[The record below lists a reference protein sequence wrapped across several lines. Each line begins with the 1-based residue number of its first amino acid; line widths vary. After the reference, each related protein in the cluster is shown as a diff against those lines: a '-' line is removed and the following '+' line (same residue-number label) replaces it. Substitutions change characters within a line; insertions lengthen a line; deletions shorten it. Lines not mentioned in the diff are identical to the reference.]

1 MSIDDKTMARIKA
14 SSPFAGVAEEDL
26 EALVDQ
32 LIHLVQGSEATLIP
46 VLVKLALVVLCASV
60 TQWIASWATN
70 RLTYETTRAI
80 RIAAHEKIARLPLSY
95 IDTHAQGDLA
105 SRVVND
111 VDQLGDGL
119 LQGLT
124 QLLTGVVRSF
134 LVRTGRVAEIRLRD
148 AHTQPTPRMGGVAMF
163 TGFVAAIFLAAQL
176 PALTRG
182 FMSVTPEMNA
192 VLWAALALVLVGVV
206 DDLVELSAIV
216 KLFGQ
221 LFAATLMSGLGL
233 TWTQLFIPFGGGT
246 TVVLDQLQSTLLT
259 AFFTV
264 LLINAINFVDGLDG
278 LAAGLGMIAGGA
290 ILVFSMTVL
299 HDQGGAVSAYP
310 PAIISAALVGMCAG
324 FLPHNFEPSR
334 IFMGDSGSML
344 IGLLLAAA
352 STSASGKINMSL
364 YGTVDIVA
372 LMSPII
378 VVVAAVFIPVLDL
391 VWAVIRRLSQ
401 GRSPFSADK
410 AHIHHRLLSLGHTHR
425 RTVLVLYLWVSA
437 VAFGAVSFSI
447 VPAPVAIGVTI
458 LALLLAFAATLVPLR
473 QGKIGPAARGSVGV
487 KESEP
492 S

>member
-1 MSIDDKTMARIKA
+1 MSGT
-14 SSPFAGVAEEDL
+14 GVPLRE
-26 EALVDQ
+26 
-32 LIHLVQGSEATLIP
+32 
-46 VLVKLALVVLCASV
+46 LALVILVA
-60 TQWIASWATN
+60 ATFTY
-70 RLTYETTRAI
+70 LT
-80 RIAAHEKIARLPLSY
+80 
-95 IDTHAQGDLA
+95 
-105 SRVVND
+105 
-111 VDQLGDGL
+111 
-119 LQGLT
+119 
-124 QLLTGVVRSF
+124 TGVVRSF

-148 AHTQPTPRMGGVAMF
+148 SHSQPTPRMGGLAMF
-163 TGFVAAIFLAAQL
+163 TGFGAAIFLAAQL

-182 FMSVTPEMNA
+182 FMPVTPEMSA
-192 VLWAALALVLVGVV
+192 VMWAALAIVLVGVA
-206 DDLVELSAIV
+206 DDYLELGALI

-221 LFAATLMSGLGL
+221 LFAAALMSGLGL
-233 TWTQLFIPFGGGT
+233 TWTLLFIPFGGGT
-246 TVVLDQLQSTLLT
+246 TVVLDQIQSTLLT

-278 LAAGLGMIAGGA
+278 LAAGLGLIAGGA
-290 ILVFSMTVL
+290 ILVFSLTVL

-364 YGTVDIVA
+364 YGTVDMVA
-372 LMSPII
+372 LMSPIL
-378 VVVAAVFIPVLDL
+378 VVIAAVFIPVLDL

-447 VPAPVAIGVTI
+447 VPAPVAVGLSIT
-458 LALLLAFAATLVPLR
+458 ALLVAFGATLIPLQ
-473 QGKIGPAARGSVGV
+473 QGKIGLRSSDDCVLHDSASA
-487 KESEP
+487 
-492 S
+492 

>member
-1 MSIDDKTMARIKA
+1 MSGT
-14 SSPFAGVAEEDL
+14 GVPLRE
-26 EALVDQ
+26 
-32 LIHLVQGSEATLIP
+32 
-46 VLVKLALVVLCASV
+46 LALVILVA
-60 TQWIASWATN
+60 ATFTY
-70 RLTYETTRAI
+70 LT
-80 RIAAHEKIARLPLSY
+80 
-95 IDTHAQGDLA
+95 
-105 SRVVND
+105 
-111 VDQLGDGL
+111 
-119 LQGLT
+119 
-124 QLLTGVVRSF
+124 TGVVRSF

-148 AHTQPTPRMGGVAMF
+148 SHSQPTPRMGGLAMF
-163 TGFVAAIFLAAQL
+163 TGFGAAIFLAAQL

-182 FMSVTPEMNA
+182 FMPVTPEMSA
-192 VLWAALALVLVGVV
+192 VMWAALAIVLVGVA
-206 DDLVELSAIV
+206 DDYLELGAPI

-221 LFAATLMSGLGL
+221 LFAAALMSGLGL
-233 TWTQLFIPFGGGT
+233 TWTLLFIPFGGGT
-246 TVVLDQLQSTLLT
+246 TVVLDQIQSTLLT

-278 LAAGLGMIAGGA
+278 LAAGLGLIAGGA
-290 ILVFSMTVL
+290 ILVFSLTVL

-364 YGTVDIVA
+364 YGTLDMVA
-372 LMSPII
+372 LMSPIL
-378 VVVAAVFIPVLDL
+378 VVIAAVFIPVLDL

-447 VPAPVAIGVTI
+447 VPAPVAVGLSIT
-458 LALLLAFAATLVPLR
+458 ALLVAFGATLIPLR
-473 QGKIGPAARGSVGV
+473 QGKIGLRSSDDCVLHDSASA
-487 KESEP
+487 
-492 S
+492 

>member
-1 MSIDDKTMARIKA
+1 MSGT
-14 SSPFAGVAEEDL
+14 GVPLRE
-26 EALVDQ
+26 
-32 LIHLVQGSEATLIP
+32 
-46 VLVKLALVVLCASV
+46 LALVILVA
-60 TQWIASWATN
+60 ATFTY
-70 RLTYETTRAI
+70 LT
-80 RIAAHEKIARLPLSY
+80 
-95 IDTHAQGDLA
+95 
-105 SRVVND
+105 
-111 VDQLGDGL
+111 
-119 LQGLT
+119 
-124 QLLTGVVRSF
+124 TGVVRSF

-148 AHTQPTPRMGGVAMF
+148 SHSQPTPRMGGLAMF
-163 TGFVAAIFLAAQL
+163 TGFGAAIFLAAQL

-182 FMSVTPEMNA
+182 FMPVTPEMSA
-192 VLWAALALVLVGVV
+192 VMWAALAIVLAGVA
-206 DDLVELSAIV
+206 DDYLELGALI

-221 LFAATLMSGLGL
+221 LFAAALMSGLGL
-233 TWTQLFIPFGGGT
+233 TWTLLFIPFGGGT
-246 TVVLDQLQSTLLT
+246 TVVLDQIQSTLLT

-278 LAAGLGMIAGGA
+278 LAAGLGLIAGGA
-290 ILVFSMTVL
+290 ILVFSLTVL

-364 YGTVDIVA
+364 YGTVDMVA
-372 LMSPII
+372 LMSPIL
-378 VVVAAVFIPVLDL
+378 VVIAAVFIPVLDL

-447 VPAPVAIGVTI
+447 VPAPVAVGLSIT
-458 LALLLAFAATLVPLR
+458 ALLVAFGTTLIPLR
-473 QGKIGPAARGSVGV
+473 QGKIGLRSSDDCVLHDSASA
-487 KESEP
+487 
-492 S
+492 

>member
-1 MSIDDKTMARIKA
+1 MSGT
-14 SSPFAGVAEEDL
+14 GVPLRE
-26 EALVDQ
+26 
-32 LIHLVQGSEATLIP
+32 
-46 VLVKLALVVLCASV
+46 LALVILVA
-60 TQWIASWATN
+60 ATFTY
-70 RLTYETTRAI
+70 LT
-80 RIAAHEKIARLPLSY
+80 
-95 IDTHAQGDLA
+95 
-105 SRVVND
+105 
-111 VDQLGDGL
+111 
-119 LQGLT
+119 
-124 QLLTGVVRSF
+124 TGVVRSF

-148 AHTQPTPRMGGVAMF
+148 SHSQPTPRMGGLAMF
-163 TGFVAAIFLAAQL
+163 TGFGAAIFLAAQL

-182 FMSVTPEMNA
+182 FMPVTPEMSA
-192 VLWAALALVLVGVV
+192 VLWAALAIVLLGIA
-206 DDLVELSAIV
+206 DDYLELGALI

-221 LFAATLMSGLGL
+221 LFAAALMSGLGL
-233 TWTQLFIPFGGGT
+233 TWTLLFIPFGGGT
-246 TVVLDQLQSTLLT
+246 TVVLDQIQSTLLT

-278 LAAGLGMIAGGA
+278 LAAGLGLIAGGA
-290 ILVFSMTVL
+290 ILIFSLTVL

-364 YGTVDIVA
+364 YGTVDMVA
-372 LMSPII
+372 LMSPIL
-378 VVVAAVFIPVLDL
+378 VVIAAVFIPVLDL

-447 VPAPVAIGVTI
+447 VPAPVAIGLSI
-458 LALLLAFAATLVPLR
+458 MALLVAFGATLIPLR
-473 QGKIGPAARGSVGV
+473 QGKIGLRSSDDCVV
-487 KESEP
+487 RDSP
-492 S
+492 SA

>member
-1 MSIDDKTMARIKA
+1 
-14 SSPFAGVAEEDL
+14 
-26 EALVDQ
+26 
-32 LIHLVQGSEATLIP
+32 
-46 VLVKLALVVLCASV
+46 
-60 TQWIASWATN
+60 
-70 RLTYETTRAI
+70 
-80 RIAAHEKIARLPLSY
+80 
-95 IDTHAQGDLA
+95 
-105 SRVVND
+105 
-111 VDQLGDGL
+111 
-119 LQGLT
+119 
-124 QLLTGVVRSF
+124 
-134 LVRTGRVAEIRLRD
+134 
-148 AHTQPTPRMGGVAMF
+148 
-163 TGFVAAIFLAAQL
+163 
-176 PALTRG
+176 
-182 FMSVTPEMNA
+182 
-192 VLWAALALVLVGVV
+192 
-206 DDLVELSAIV
+206 
-216 KLFGQ
+216 
-221 LFAATLMSGLGL
+221 
-233 TWTQLFIPFGGGT
+233 
-246 TVVLDQLQSTLLT
+246 
-259 AFFTV
+259 
-264 LLINAINFVDGLDG
+264 
-278 LAAGLGMIAGGA
+278 MIAGGA
-290 ILVFSMTVL
+290 ILVFSLTVL

-447 VPAPVAIGVTI
+447 VPVPVAIGVTI

-473 QGKIGPAARGSVGV
+473 QGKIGPAARGSVVV